1 MRTAVSTHPLEASV
15 AGPHSEPLND
25 EDIRRLFA
33 GSALTQQRLD
43 RLRMWP
49 RMLVRCGERIVAVA
63 TCDRAQ
69 EELVAPD
76 IGLAE
81 DVACRTNDVLT
92 ALLDALESA
101 CMAGGSTRVILSPP
115 RAGLSLLEKR
125 GYRTVKASCAGC
137 WIEKI
142 VG

>member
-1 MRTAVSTHPLEASV
+1 MRPSVSTEALEASV
-15 AGPHSEPLND
+15 VGPHSEPLLD

-43 RLRMWP
+43 RLRKWP
-49 RMLVRCGERIVAVA
+49 RMLVRCGDRIVAVA

-69 EELVAPD
+69 DELVAPD
-76 IGLAE
+76 IGLA
-81 DVACRTNDVLT
+81 DDMTCRTSDVLA

-101 CMAGGSTRVILSPP
+101 CIAGGSNRVILSPP
-115 RAGLSLLEKR
+115 RAGLALLEKR